1 MSRTAMP
8 YCIRRSSMIPRT
20 LEEATSVLRV
30 RSLACWTPCCAY
42 PHAPRV
48 VSLGILQMPLL
59 LHSQIRQDL
68 GIVLSRCDDLV
79 ARGAVISYGL
89 AVGTGMTAVMAA
101 EAARRIHVAKVIRV
115 RTPAD
120 THVGEDIAEIDRR
133 HLFNRLL
140 HRRALRAINL
150 RVIRSIEVCECVR
163 NTLTSYLAGGII
175 YLEKFDCLFLD
186 VGKHWANTPERHL
199 LVHSAFGRL

>member
-68 GIVLSRCDDLV
+68 GIVFSRCDNLM
-79 ARGAVISYGL
+79 ARGTVIANGL

-133 HLFNRLL
+133 HLFARLL
-140 HRRALRAINL
+140 HRCVLRPINL
-150 RVIRSIEVCECVR
+150 RVIRSIEICECVSNALMR
-163 NTLTSYLAGGII
+163 CIAGGKI
-175 YLEKFDCLFLD
+175 
-186 VGKHWANTPERHL
+186 
-199 LVHSAFGRL
+199 GRAS